1 MTESLLLNFHFLRPW
16 WLLLLIVPILFY
28 SWVFKND
35 HNLSSWEKVCDKKL
49 LQFLLVK
56 GQSGARKLSVIMM
69 YLGLIS
75 AIVIAAGPSWK
86 KQEIP
91 ALESNTPLMIVLNL
105 SSEMKNTDVT
115 PNRLARAKINLTE
128 ILRDIKGVESGLM
141 VYTDEPFLISPLSAD
156 NKLIINLLPAVGFDI
171 MPLNGDRL
179 DRAIKLAKEKI
190 KAAGYKNGN
199 ILILSA
205 DVGKNFNLALAE
217 AKAARAENIYVNAVH
232 VAQSGG
238 ERLKEVAEAG
248 GGIFAV
254 EQNFNAGVFAK
265 KLSET
270 KTDWKESQNLTESW
284 QDCGYYLLFIP
295 LLCCLYFFRRGILAV
310 VLIMGLSSP
319 SFAEFLYSADQE
331 GMQQF
336 NKGAYQQAAQKF
348 EDGNWQA
355 ASWYKAGDYQKAV
368 KEYSQMSKSEDN
380 LYNLGN
386 ALAKSGKIKEAM
398 EKYEEVLKINPQ
410 NEDAKFNLEYL
421 KQQQNQQQQQ
431 QNQNNQ
437 SQANDN
443 KEQQSQNQNQQQNQE
458 NKDNSQQNSEENNK
472 EEQNQNE
479 QNQNA
484 KSSSDSKEEDKE
496 QPQEDSQNSSE
507 NNEQKQQQSLEE
519 QKAQTAPAKEGDKD
533 DKYDEEVQARKQL
546 FREIGEDKGGLLRA
560 FIYKEY
566 QKNRYGG

>member
-1 MTESLLLNFHFLRPW
+1 MTESFLLNFHFLRPW

-105 SSEMKNTDVT
+105 SSEMKNTDIT

-156 NKLIINLLPAVGFDI
+156 NKLIINLLPAVSFDI

-199 ILILSA
+199 VLILSA
-205 DVGKNFNLALAE
+205 DVGKSFDLALAE
-217 AKAARAENIYVNAVH
+217 AKAARAENVYVNAVH
-232 VAQSGG
+232 VAQNGG
-238 ERLKEVAEAG
+238 KKLKDITEAG

-254 EQNFNAGVFAK
+254 EQNFNAKVFAK

-270 KTDWKESQNLTESW
+270 KTDWKEGQNLTESW

-295 LLCCLYFFRRGILAV
+295 LLCCLYFFRRGILAI
-310 VLIMGLSSP
+310 VLIVGLSSP
-319 SFAEFLYSADQE
+319 SFAGFLYSADQE

-348 EDGNWQA
+348 EDSDWQA
-355 ASWYKAGDYQKAV
+355 ASWYKAGDYDKAV
-368 KEYSQMSKSEDN
+368 KQYSQMQKSEDS

-431 QNQNNQ
+431 NQNNK
-437 SQANDN
+437 SQENDN
-443 KEQQSQNQNQQQNQE
+443 KERQSQNQNQQQNQDKQNQD
-458 NKDNSQQNSEENNK
+458 NKDNSQQNAEENNK
-472 EEQNQNE
+472 EEQSQNE
-479 QNQNA
+479 E
-484 KSSSDSKEEDKE
+484 SSSDSKEEDKE
-496 QPQEDSQNSSE
+496 QPEENSQNNSE

-519 QKAQTAPAKEGDKD
+519 QKAQAAPAKEGDKD
-533 DKYDEEVQARKQL
+533 DKYDEEVQAREQR
-546 FREIGEDKGGLLRA
+546 FREISEDKGGLLRA

>member
-1 MTESLLLNFHFLRPW
+1 MTESFLLNFHFLRPW

-156 NKLIINLLPAVGFDI
+156 NKLIINLLPAVSFDI

-199 ILILSA
+199 VLILSA
-205 DVGKNFNLALAE
+205 DVGKSFDLALAE
-217 AKAARAENIYVNAVH
+217 AKAARAENVYVNAVH
-232 VAQSGG
+232 VAQNGG
-238 ERLKEVAEAG
+238 KKLKDITEAG

-254 EQNFNAGVFAK
+254 EQNFNAKVFAK

-270 KTDWKESQNLTESW
+270 KTDWKEGQNPTEIW

-295 LLCCLYFFRRGILAV
+295 LLCCLYFFRRGILAI
-310 VLIMGLSSP
+310 VLIVGLSSP
-319 SFAEFLYSADQE
+319 SFAGFLYSADQE

-348 EDGNWQA
+348 EDSDWQA
-355 ASWYKAGDYQKAV
+355 ASWYKAGDYDKAV
-368 KEYSQMSKSEDN
+368 KQYSQMQKSEDS

-431 QNQNNQ
+431 NQNNK
-437 SQANDN
+437 SQENDN
-443 KEQQSQNQNQQQNQE
+443 KERQSQNQNQQQNQDKQNQD
-458 NKDNSQQNSEENNK
+458 NKDNSQQKAQDNNK
-472 EEQNQNE
+472 EEQNQSAE
-479 QNQNA
+479 
-484 KSSSDSKEEDKE
+484 SSSDSKEEDKE
-496 QPQEDSQNSSE
+496 QPEENSQNNSE

-519 QKAQTAPAKEGDKD
+519 QKAQAAPAKEGDKD
-533 DKYDEEVQARKQL
+533 DKYDEEVQAREQR
-546 FREIGEDKGGLLRA
+546 FREISEDKGGLLRA

>member
-1 MTESLLLNFHFLRPW
+1 MTESFLLNFHFLRPW

-156 NKLIINLLPAVGFDI
+156 NKLIINLLPAVSFDI

-199 ILILSA
+199 VLILSA
-205 DVGKNFNLALAE
+205 DVGKSFDLALAE
-217 AKAARAENIYVNAVH
+217 AKAARAENVYVNAVH
-232 VAQSGG
+232 VAQNGG
-238 ERLKEVAEAG
+238 KKLKDITEAG

-254 EQNFNAGVFAK
+254 EQNFNAKVFAK

-270 KTDWKESQNLTESW
+270 KTDWKEGQNLTESW

-295 LLCCLYFFRRGILAV
+295 LLCCLYFFRRGILAI
-310 VLIMGLSSP
+310 VLIVGLSSP
-319 SFAEFLYSADQE
+319 SFAGFLYSADQE

-348 EDGNWQA
+348 EDSDWQA
-355 ASWYKAGDYQKAV
+355 ASWYKAGDYDKAV
-368 KEYSQMSKSEDN
+368 KQYSQMQKSEDS

-386 ALAKSGKIKEAM
+386 ALAKSGKIKETM

-431 QNQNNQ
+431 NQNNK
-437 SQANDN
+437 SQENDN
-443 KEQQSQNQNQQQNQE
+443 KERQSQNQNQQQNQDKQNQD
-458 NKDNSQQNSEENNK
+458 NKDNSQQNAEENNK
-472 EEQNQNE
+472 EEQSQNE
-479 QNQNA
+479 E
-484 KSSSDSKEEDKE
+484 SSSDSKEEDKE
-496 QPQEDSQNSSE
+496 QPKENSQNNSE

-519 QKAQTAPAKEGDKD
+519 QKAQAAPAKEGDKD
-533 DKYDEEVQARKQL
+533 DKYDEEVQAREQR
-546 FREIGEDKGGLLRA
+546 FREISEDKGGLLRA

>member
-1 MTESLLLNFHFLRPW
+1 MTESFLLNFHFLRPW

-156 NKLIINLLPAVGFDI
+156 NKLIINLLPAVSFDI

-199 ILILSA
+199 VLILSA
-205 DVGKNFNLALAE
+205 DVGKSFDLALAE
-217 AKAARAENIYVNAVH
+217 AKAARAENVYVNAVH
-232 VAQSGG
+232 VAQNGG
-238 ERLKEVAEAG
+238 KKLKDITEAG

-254 EQNFNAGVFAK
+254 EQNFNAKVFAK

-270 KTDWKESQNLTESW
+270 KTDWKEGQNLTESW

-295 LLCCLYFFRRGILAV
+295 LLCCLYFFRRGILAI
-310 VLIMGLSSP
+310 VLIVGLSSP
-319 SFAEFLYSADQE
+319 SFAGFLYSADQE

-348 EDGNWQA
+348 EDSDWQA
-355 ASWYKAGDYQKAV
+355 ASWYKAGDYDKAV
-368 KEYSQMSKSEDN
+368 KQYSQMQKSEDS

-431 QNQNNQ
+431 NQNNK
-437 SQANDN
+437 SQENDN
-443 KEQQSQNQNQQQNQE
+443 KERQSQNQNQQQNQDKQNQD
-458 NKDNSQQNSEENNK
+458 NKDNSQQNAEENNK
-472 EEQNQNE
+472 EEQSQNE
-479 QNQNA
+479 E
-484 KSSSDSKEEDKE
+484 SSSDSKEEDKE
-496 QPQEDSQNSSE
+496 QPKENSQNNSE

-519 QKAQTAPAKEGDKD
+519 QKAQAAPAKEGDKD
-533 DKYDEEVQARKQL
+533 DKYDEEVQAREQR
-546 FREIGEDKGGLLRA
+546 FREISEDKGGLLRA

>member
-1 MTESLLLNFHFLRPW
+1 MTESFLLNFHFLRPW

-156 NKLIINLLPAVGFDI
+156 NKLIINLLPAVSFDI

-199 ILILSA
+199 VLILSA
-205 DVGKNFNLALAE
+205 DVGKSFDLALAE
-217 AKAARAENIYVNAVH
+217 AKAARAENVYVNAVH
-232 VAQSGG
+232 VAQNGG
-238 ERLKEVAEAG
+238 KKLKDITEAG

-254 EQNFNAGVFAK
+254 EQNFNAKVFAK

-270 KTDWKESQNLTESW
+270 KTDWKEGQNLTESW

-295 LLCCLYFFRRGILAV
+295 LLCCLYFFRRGILAI
-310 VLIMGLSSP
+310 VLIVGLSSP
-319 SFAEFLYSADQE
+319 SFAGFLYSADQE

-348 EDGNWQA
+348 EDSDWQA
-355 ASWYKAGDYQKAV
+355 ASWYKAGDYDKAV
-368 KEYSQMSKSEDN
+368 KQYSQMQKSEDS

-386 ALAKSGKIKEAM
+386 ALAKSGKTKEAM

-431 QNQNNQ
+431 NQNNK
-437 SQANDN
+437 SQENDN
-443 KEQQSQNQNQQQNQE
+443 KERQSQNQNQQQNQDKQNQD
-458 NKDNSQQNSEENNK
+458 NKDNSQQNAEENNK
-472 EEQNQNE
+472 EEQSQNE
-479 QNQNA
+479 E
-484 KSSSDSKEEDKE
+484 SSSDSKEEDKE
-496 QPQEDSQNSSE
+496 QPEENSQNNSE

-519 QKAQTAPAKEGDKD
+519 QKAQAAPAKEGDKD
-533 DKYDEEVQARKQL
+533 DKYDEEVQAREQR
-546 FREIGEDKGGLLRA
+546 FREISEDKGGLLRA